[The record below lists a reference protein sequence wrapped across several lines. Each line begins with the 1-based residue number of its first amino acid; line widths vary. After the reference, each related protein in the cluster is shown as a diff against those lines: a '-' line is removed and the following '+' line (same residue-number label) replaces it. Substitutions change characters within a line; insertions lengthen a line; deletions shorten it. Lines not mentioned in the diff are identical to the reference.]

1 MPQEMF
7 LSVIVLFTLS
17 TVILIRT
24 KKKKKICTGQ
34 FHFVYFKIEK
44 VLIYDFLS
52 EKQKPKLP
60 S

>member
-24 KKKKKICTGQ
+24 KKKKKKSVQVNFTLYIL
-34 FHFVYFKIEK
+34 K
-44 VLIYDFLS
+44 
-52 EKQKPKLP
+52 
-60 S
+60 